1 MVNGGLV
8 GIDLAMANAR
18 RFVGQSS
25 LTLGGGLEVLPTS
38 GSSIYYLETLD
49 GQQTFKVDA
58 RTGEII
64 EAAWLGNLKSGQ
76 QGQDLTISQAE
87 SLARSFA
94 QAHFFEFD
102 YLKLVERSMSPA
114 ANGALYTL
122 KWALTDPASGAELPT
137 SVAVSVSS
145 ESSQVAWYLAQ
156 REPLTIDAR
165 PVISR
170 EQAIAA
176 AAGQADRT
184 GSWDSSRVESVRLQ
198 VVFNG
203 DGQQQLVWTVLFPSR
218 PEGGQTG
225 RPYLRVSID
234 ATTGAVTPI

>member
-1 MVNGGLV
+1 
-8 GIDLAMANAR
+8 
-18 RFVGQSS
+18 
-25 LTLGGGLEVLPTS
+25 
-38 GSSIYYLETLD
+38 
-49 GQQTFKVDA
+49 
-58 RTGEII
+58 
-64 EAAWLGNLKSGQ
+64 
-76 QGQDLTISQAE
+76 
-87 SLARSFA
+87 
-94 QAHFFEFD
+94 
-102 YLKLVERSMSPA
+102 
-114 ANGALYTL
+114 LYTL

-156 REPLTIDAR
+156 REPLRIDAR

-203 DGQQQLVWTVLFPSR
+203 EGQQQLVWTILFPNR
-218 PEGGQTG
+218 PDNGQTG

-234 ATTGAVTPI
+234 ATTGAITPL